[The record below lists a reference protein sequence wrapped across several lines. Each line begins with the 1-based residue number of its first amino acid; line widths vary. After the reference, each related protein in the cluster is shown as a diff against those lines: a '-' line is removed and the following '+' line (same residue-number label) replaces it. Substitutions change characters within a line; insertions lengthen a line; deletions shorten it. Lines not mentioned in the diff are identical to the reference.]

1 MTDAR
6 DWQSDRGGDGIGRL
20 RGPTDRRETAADPTD
35 PEVPDAKRR
44 RAHRRRQSVAVVAT
58 AVAGLVVIALLLLY
72 RMGRQ
77 VTNAGGVTLRDD
89 ISAAAV
95 SSVGGAPAPISATA
109 DPPAAPKVA
118 TQSTAA
124 GTIGGPSA
132 RARPT
137 PAPDI
142 FRKPAF

>member
-6 DWQSDRGGDGIGRL
+6 DWHSDGSTRGNGRPRRSIE
-20 RGPTDRRETAADPTD
+20 RGEGGTDPTD

-44 RAHRRRQSVAVVAT
+44 RALRRRRSMVIASA

-77 VTNAGGVTLRDD
+77 VTNAEAVTQRDD
-89 ISAAAV
+89 ISSPVAA
-95 SSVGGAPAPISATA
+95 SSVGGAAGPIITPMAP
-109 DPPAAPKVA
+109 V
-118 TQSTAA
+118 
-124 GTIGGPSA
+124 GPSA
-132 RARPT
+132 APRAIVAGSAGPPPRAKP
-137 PAPDI
+137 PAAPDI

>member
-6 DWQSDRGGDGIGRL
+6 DWQSDRGSDGIGRL
-20 RGPTDRRETAADPTD
+20 RGSTDRRETAADPTD

-44 RAHRRRQSVAVVAT
+44 RAQRRRQSVAVVAT

-77 VTNAGGVTLRDD
+77 VTNANGLTLRDD
-89 ISAAAV
+89 VSSAGV
-95 SSVGGAPAPISATA
+95 SSVGGAAAPISAPA
-109 DPPAAPKVA
+109 DPPPARSVA
-118 TQSTAA
+118 RQSIAA
-124 GTIGGPSA
+124 GTIGSPSA